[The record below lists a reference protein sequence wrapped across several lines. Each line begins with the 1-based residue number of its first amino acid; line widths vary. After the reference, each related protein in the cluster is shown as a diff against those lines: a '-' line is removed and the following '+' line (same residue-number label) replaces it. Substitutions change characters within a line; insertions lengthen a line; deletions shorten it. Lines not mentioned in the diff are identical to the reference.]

1 MSRRGIRRGIRALSG
16 SPTADTT
23 PTGGDI
29 ASPNTESTAAVDR
42 IVDPIMDPTTDP
54 ITDPIMAPTTDP
66 T

>member
-29 ASPNTESTAAVDR
+29 AGPNTESTAAVDR